1 MTHDNFISVHSVKVW
16 GMLSSE
22 RYQESSVNNNKI
34 NKY

>member
-1 MTHDNFISVHSVKVW
+1 MQNMYVKVW